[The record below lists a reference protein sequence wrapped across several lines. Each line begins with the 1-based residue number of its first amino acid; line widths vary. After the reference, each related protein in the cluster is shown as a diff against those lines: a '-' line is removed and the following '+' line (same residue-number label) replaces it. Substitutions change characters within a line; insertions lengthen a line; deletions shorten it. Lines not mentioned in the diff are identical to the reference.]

1 MSRQVLKHYNVEIV
15 EEWDNDCDWY
25 IYEEPTADG
34 YSVFVST
41 NNTNNTIV
49 QENIFYYD
57 SDLGDVFAEKV
68 MDEDVFRIY
77 VDDPTAYWV
86 VESLSDLKI
95 HLQNKKMIQ
104 SYGKVHLS
112 TVDLVVLMIIQ

>member
-1 MSRQVLKHYNVEIV
+1 MSRQVLKHYNVEII

-49 QENIFYYD
+49 AENIFYYD
-57 SDLGDVFAEKV
+57 SDLGDEFAEKV

-77 VDDPTAYWV
+77 IDDPTAYWV

-95 HLQNKKMIQ
+95 HLQELKQ
-104 SYGKVHLS
+104 ES
-112 TVDLVVLMIIQ
+112 DEE